1 MPWHIEDEPKPIE
14 YPFSFCHGECV
25 LFSPF
30 VAWSTSVSQV
40 LEGNE
45 DHTPIV
51 DHVDI
56 EESFLLIYWWQ
67 TS

>member
-1 MPWHIEDEPKPIE
+1 MNQNQIE
-14 YPFSFCHGECV
+14 YPCSCFHGECV

-51 DHVDI
+51 DHVGI
-56 EESFLLIYWWQ
+56 EESFLLKY
-67 TS
+67 